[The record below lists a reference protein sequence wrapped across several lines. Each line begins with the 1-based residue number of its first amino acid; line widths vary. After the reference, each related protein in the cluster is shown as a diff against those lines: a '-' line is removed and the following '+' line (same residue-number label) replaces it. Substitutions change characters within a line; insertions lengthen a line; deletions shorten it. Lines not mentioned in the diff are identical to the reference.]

1 MLSLSQLVSS
11 SKEEIKKTTT
21 VPSKGRR
28 SQPEEAPCGYIRDN
42 SNIKRNNANVPKFVS
57 AIVQLLEIFFI

>member
-1 MLSLSQLVSS
+1 MSREGVRDHEAGL
-11 SKEEIKKTTT
+11 
-21 VPSKGRR
+21 KGRR